1 MSTIPYPL
9 ASLSQ
14 ITQTPSRADGIPE
27 DVEEGMR
34 AYGCKTI
41 QQAGLLLKQNQVAMS
56 TAQILFQRFW
66 YVTSFKQF
74 SVMDIAMG
82 ALYLASKLEE
92 CPIRMRDLINVFDL
106 LMARAKHTLQAD
118 RKASLSPLSCDLT
131 NNISQPFQYVTMGY
145 FDAMFYD
152 AKDALVVAE
161 MQILK
166 RLGFDVRARLPY
178 GAMVNYAQVL
188 NLTNAKGKDG
198 EGVPQRAWGYL
209 NDALQTPVYAL
220 YPVPTIACAALHLA
234 VRHAGIPLPGDSP
247 AKATETRVEEPTSQT
262 EDPQLSREQ
271 KLRRALELRQQ
282 QREEDQPWYTLF
294 DVDREDLE
302 AVSGWIM
309 RLYQQRDSELEKTVL
324 ELVVGGKKAVRA
336 WADERN

>member
-9 ASLSQ
+9 ASLAQVS
-14 ITQTPSRADGIPE
+14 QTPSRSDGIPTE
-27 DVEEGMR
+27 IEEGLR
-34 AYGCKTI
+34 AYGCKLI

-74 SVMDIAMG
+74 SVSDIGMG

-106 LMARAKHTLQAD
+106 LIARAKHDLQAD
-118 RKASLSPLSCDLT
+118 H
-131 NNISQPFQYVTMGY
+131 QPFRYSPMGY
-145 FDAMFYD
+145 FDATFYD

-166 RLGFDVRARLPY
+166 RLGFDVRTRLPY
-178 GAMVNYAQVL
+178 GTMVNYAQVL
-188 NLTNAKGKDG
+188 NLTDAKGKNGD
-198 EGVPQRAWGYL
+198 GVPQLAWSYL
-209 NDALQTPVYAL
+209 NDALQTPIYAL

-234 VRHAGIPLPGDSP
+234 VRQADIPLPGDRATKPIRAP
-247 AKATETRVEEPTSQT
+247 ASNDEVTPDATNDET
-262 EDPQLSREQ
+262 LSREQ
-271 KLRRALELRQQ
+271 ELRRALELRN
-282 QREEDQPWYTLF
+282 RETREHEEPPWYTLF

-302 AVSGWIM
+302 AVAGWIM
-309 RLYQQRDSELEKTVL
+309 RLYRPQKVTHERTIV

-336 WADERN
+336 WADEHAETI